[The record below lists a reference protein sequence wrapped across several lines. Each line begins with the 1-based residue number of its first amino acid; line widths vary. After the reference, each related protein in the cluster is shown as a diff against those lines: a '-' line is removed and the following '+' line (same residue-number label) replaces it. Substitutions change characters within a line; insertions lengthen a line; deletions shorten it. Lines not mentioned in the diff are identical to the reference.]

1 MSKKIYYINGEFI
14 QNDKAQVSFS
24 DSAFL
29 YGDGIFETIRFENK
43 KLCLINKHLDRLKN
57 GFSTL
62 DLIYDKKDFEIIE
75 LLDSVI
81 RLNDFNKGLLR
92 LIISR
97 GSIQGS
103 AWEYNGEPN
112 TYISINPL
120 AKIPTIPVKVV
131 FLDEKKYPI
140 VRFTPAIKSMN
151 YAGNMKAK
159 KDAYNKGAFEPV
171 FYNKDKFI
179 TECAIRNIFFVK
191 GNELYTPSLDLG
203 ILSGVMRDTVLDIA
217 LEKSIKVNQAHIN
230 FDEINNFDEAFI
242 SSTGIGIVE
251 CFWDG
256 WSSNYKITKKI
267 KKSLVE
273 RLTNC

>member
-1 MSKKIYYINGEFI
+1 MSNKIYYINGKFI
-14 QNDKAQVSFS
+14 ENEKAKVSFF

-43 KLCLINKHLDRLKN
+43 KLCLINKHLDRLNN

-62 DLIYDKKDFEIIE
+62 DLIYEKKDYEIIE

-81 RLNDFNKGLLR
+81 RLNDFNRGLLR
-92 LIISR
+92 LIITR
-97 GSIQGS
+97 GNIEGS
-103 AWEYNGEPN
+103 AWEYNGKPN

-120 AKIPTIPVKVV
+120 VELPPMPVKVV

-140 VRFTPAIKSMN
+140 VRFNPAIKSMN
-151 YAGNMKAK
+151 YGGNMKAK
-159 KDAYNKGAFEPV
+159 KDAYSQDAFEPV
-171 FYNKDKFI
+171 FYNKDRFI

-191 GNELYTPSLDLG
+191 DNELYTPSLDLG

-217 LEKSIKVNQAHIN
+217 SEKNIKINQAYIN

-242 SSTGIGIVE
+242 SSTGIGVVE

-256 WSSNYKITKKI
+256 WSSDYKITKKI
-267 KKSLVE
+267 KKSLAE
-273 RLTNC
+273 RLTNH